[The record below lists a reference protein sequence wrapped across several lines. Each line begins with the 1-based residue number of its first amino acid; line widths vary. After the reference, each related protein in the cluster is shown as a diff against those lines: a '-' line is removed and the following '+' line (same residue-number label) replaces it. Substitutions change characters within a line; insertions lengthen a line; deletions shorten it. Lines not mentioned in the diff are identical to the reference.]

1 MVAVQ
6 GYWQAVGVT
15 LELNQLDNGVWQ
27 QDWADGNLMVTT
39 VGWFPLFADADN
51 QMYTYFFSENAS
63 GKSSFYNNAEFDD
76 LMTRARQSTNEDERA
91 ELYRQA
97 DDILSRQDYATLPLF
112 YPKYQ
117 FVAKSYVKNA
127 KVGNLIYH
135 MMDIDI
141 DNTDSNY
148 TGQE

>member
-1 MVAVQ
+1 
-6 GYWQAVGVT
+6 
-15 LELNQLDNGVWQ
+15 
-27 QDWADGNLMVTT
+27 MVTT